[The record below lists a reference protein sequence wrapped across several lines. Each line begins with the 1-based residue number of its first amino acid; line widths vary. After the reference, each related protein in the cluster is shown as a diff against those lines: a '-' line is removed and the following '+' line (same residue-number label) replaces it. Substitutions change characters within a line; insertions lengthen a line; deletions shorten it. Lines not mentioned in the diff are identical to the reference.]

1 MLDGRVERLA
11 VIGAAP
17 DPIKTLA
24 DMRAGAAHRMRKMRA
39 KQKEGVSR
47 DTAALWGSWVNHLSA
62 FVH

>member
-1 MLDGRVERLA
+1 VLDGHVERLA

-17 DPIKTLA
+17 DPIKALA

-47 DTAALWGSWVNHLSA
+47 DPLLCGAVG
-62 FVH
+62 